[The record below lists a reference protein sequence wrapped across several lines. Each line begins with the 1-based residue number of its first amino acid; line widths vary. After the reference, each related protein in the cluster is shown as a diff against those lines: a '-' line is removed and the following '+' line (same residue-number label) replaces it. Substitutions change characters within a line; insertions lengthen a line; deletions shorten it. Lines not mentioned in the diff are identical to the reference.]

1 MRKILCLSILC
12 FSFATTAVSQNP
24 WELGGEYMRSMGK
37 NFKSSHVGPRYETFS
52 KKHSWVIGLTYNF
65 SSKQSYSGYKGFG
78 MYAGYRYGFIFNEK
92 GTGNAFAG
100 GRLWFSFDNFD
111 GKTSLNSLFITP
123 MAEAG
128 YHFTFKTHYAVTPF
142 VGYGF
147 TKKITNEFNSL
158 DEDFGGRL
166 LPGIDLGYRF

>member
-1 MRKILCLSILC
+1 MRKLICLSILC
-12 FSFATTAVSQNP
+12 FSFAVTAISQNP
-24 WELGGEYMRSMGK
+24 WELGAEYMRSMGK
-37 NFKSSHVGPRYETFS
+37 NFKSSHVGPRYETFN

-65 SSKQSYSGYKGFG
+65 SSKTSYSGYRGFG
-78 MYAGYRYGFIFNEK
+78 LYAGYRYGFMFNDK

-111 GKTSLNSLFITP
+111 GKTSLNSLFFTP
-123 MAEAG
+123 MADVG
-128 YHFTFKTHYAVTPF
+128 YHFTFSTHYAVTPF

-147 TKKITNEFNSL
+147 TKKITKEYNSL

>member
-12 FSFATTAVSQNP
+12 FSFATTAISQNP

-37 NFKSSHVGPRYETFS
+37 NFKSSHVGPRYETFN

-92 GTGNAFAG
+92 GTGNAFVG

-111 GKTSLNSLFITP
+111 GKTSLNSLFFTP

-147 TKKITNEFNSL
+147 TKKITKEFNSL